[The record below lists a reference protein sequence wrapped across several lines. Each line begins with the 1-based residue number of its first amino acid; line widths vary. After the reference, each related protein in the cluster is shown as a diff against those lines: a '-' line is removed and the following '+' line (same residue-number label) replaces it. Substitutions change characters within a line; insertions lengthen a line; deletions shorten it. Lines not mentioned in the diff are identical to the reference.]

1 MRRYLSTVRALAMAA
16 AVAILAITGIGA
28 GNMARAQS
36 AGPINQIKLSDQLIT
51 GFIAAQKD
59 LVPLSEELQKAAES
73 GNITPGLQQKLDA
86 VAKQNGFKSLSELDD
101 VTDNINMIMS
111 GLDPQSGEFKMNAD
125 EIKKSIQDEIA
136 EIKKDTTIP
145 EKEKADL
152 LAEQEK
158 SLAAAGKIDFPEN
171 IALVKKYVKQ
181 IEEALQQ

>member
-1 MRRYLSTVRALAMAA
+1 MAA
-16 AVAILAITGIGA
+16 AVAILGMTGIGTSGA
-28 GNMARAQS
+28 ALAQS
-36 AGPINQIKLSDQLIT
+36 TGPINQIKLSDQLIT

-73 GNITPGLQQKLDA
+73 GNITPGLQQKLDG
-86 VAKQNGFKSLSELDD
+86 VAKKNGFKSLTELDD

-125 EIKKSIQDEIA
+125 EIRKSIQEEIA
-136 EIKKDTTIP
+136 EIKKDTSIP
-145 EKEKADL
+145 EKEKKDL

-158 SLAAAGKIDFPEN
+158 ALAAAGKVDFPEN